1 MSLTTI
7 HSLAKS
13 IYNMTHSQFYR
24 KIRPKHFSDSKTVA
38 KVILPR
44 EQLEYE
50 ISQISINQK
59 QDSFE
64 NLCRR
69 LAEKLITPNLIP
81 QVGPTGGGDGKTDS
95 DTYPVSNFIS
105 DRWFVSGNR
114 WGKDENWA
122 FAFSAKE
129 DWRSKVKSDVK
140 KIVGTN
146 RGYTK
151 AFFFS
156 NQKISSKHKKEVQDQ
171 HSKELGINLTIIDA
185 GWILDK
191 VYSNGLLNDVIETL
205 NLSRE
210 YIEEK
215 VVGPIDQE
223 RLSKL
228 SILEERINSTNRI
241 SEVDFQLVEDC
252 IESAVLSRMLEIPKV
267 EVLGRFDRAKRFSD
281 KFGNVQLRI
290 QMHYQLAWTLINW
303 YDEYRDF
310 YDEYLIIKELVT
322 ESYNIKNIELYYN
335 LYSLLVGIPSSED
348 EKNGVTIDLT
358 NEDNDIFSFLNK
370 CILNTHKHTSSL
382 LAKFF
387 LSFTRIRKHLHDES
401 VLSAELSA
409 LYGYF
414 EISRAYLEIPFER
427 LKSLVDEYEKVLHDN
442 QHYDELID
450 IVAEIDSV
458 RVSELSSA
466 KRYLKHAI
474 TKLENEHYRESL
486 IYLGKASRKLAK
498 EESQSIYYSCLMLI
512 SEAYSKLGLY
522 WASYN
527 ALISAVSIYANV
539 WLTKGRLDKKLLLSL
554 EEILKNEVLVG
565 RLPIILCWHD
575 FYMLAKH
582 YAQEQIETDESAEL
596 SVENLTDACLT
607 TRLLNLP
614 FEQYDSL
621 KHLPDILIKQ
631 GLLISGDAVL
641 FLLGHENVIDVEEN
655 QMMYNNGNFSEFFNR
670 AANQPLVNQL
680 AYETNFLETRVI
692 NLETK
697 ILGIQIGLE
706 TVAEYKL
713 LILGEMI
720 LAYLESFL
728 ATSFEDIYP
737 LTERIIL
744 RLDFGEVAMFS
755 ITSGDESSV
764 FQIIINHI
772 DLTVEDKH
780 KLMGQIIMQVVPK
793 NFMFKDPK
801 AFFEKLYEKD
811 EVHERLS
818 IMLGHENIL
827 SNLFSTKPKFFL
839 DDWLSKEHKLY
850 ENLRKISPI
859 STPENKQNEGLDRLK
874 DTFSIKNI
882 NHKQIKVE
890 TIIDTTLWDEAY
902 WQAFG
907 SFLLPSGQFGL
918 FLSFE
923 NGKAGRR
930 IFEQWIAQYGRQDIH
945 NTISITIIKG
955 IDKENPNSYKVLI
968 CKGIDKLVQTDGNL
982 MSMAGRFHHMYPKD
996 DTNLK
1001 LITSNFEK
1009 YKGYVLI
1016 PSEID
1021 KHKTIT
1027 PFHDLGIIKTHLK
1040 IIDAWKIGLHD
1051 TEAMA
1056 ITKDDNPIIPDDI
1069 ENAPVI
1075 ELLEYKREKN

>member
-1 MSLTTI
+1 LTAI
-7 HSLAKS
+7 QSLAKS
-13 IYNMTHSQFYR
+13 IYYMTHSQFYR
-24 KIRPKHFSDSKTVA
+24 KKRPENFSDSTTDA
-38 KVILPR
+38 KVVLPR
-44 EQLEYE
+44 EQLDYE

-59 QDSFE
+59 HDNFE
-64 NLCRR
+64 DLCRR

-95 DTYPVSNFIS
+95 DTYPVSDFIS

-114 WGKDENWA
+114 WGNDENWA

-140 KIVGTN
+140 KIVGTD

-156 NQKISSKHKKEVQDQ
+156 NQKISSKNKKEVQDQ
-171 HSKELGINLTIIDA
+171 HSKEIGINLTILDA
-185 GWILDK
+185 EWILDK

-215 VVGPIDQE
+215 IVGPVDQE

-228 SILEERINSTNRI
+228 SVLEERINSTNRN
-241 SEVDFQLVEDC
+241 SEVDFQLVDDC
-252 IESAVLSRMLEIPKV
+252 IESAVLSRMLELPKV

-281 KFGNVQLRI
+281 KFDNVQLRI

-303 YDEYRDF
+303 YDDYREF
-310 YDEYLIIKELVT
+310 YDEYLIVKELVT
-322 ESYNIKNIELYYN
+322 KSYNIKNIELYYN
-335 LYSLLVGIPSSED
+335 LYSLLAGIPSSED
-348 EKNGVTIDLT
+348 ETNGVKIDHT
-358 NEDNDIFSFLNK
+358 NEDDDIFSFLNK
-370 CILNTHKHTSSL
+370 CSLNTHKHTSSL

-387 LSFTRIRKHLHDES
+387 LSFTRIRKNIHDES
-401 VLSAELSA
+401 VLCVELSA

-414 EISRAYLEIPFER
+414 EISRAYLEIPFEQ
-427 LKSLVDEYEKVLHDN
+427 LKSLVDVYEKVLHDN
-442 QHYDELID
+442 QYYDHLIE
-450 IVAEIDSV
+450 IVAEIEAV

-466 KRYLKHAI
+466 KRYLARAI

-512 SEAYSKLGLY
+512 SETYSKLSLY

-527 ALISAVSIYANV
+527 ALISAASIYANV
-539 WLTKGRLDKKLLLSL
+539 FLTKGRLDKKLLVSL
-554 EEILKNEVLVG
+554 EEILKNEILIG
-565 RLPIILCWHD
+565 RLPIILCWYD
-575 FYMLAKH
+575 FYLLAKH
-582 YAQEQIETDESAEL
+582 YSQEQDEIDENAEL

-621 KHLPDILIKQ
+621 KYLPDILIKHR
-631 GLLISGDAVL
+631 LLISGDAVL
-641 FLLGHENVIDVEEN
+641 FLLGHEKVIDIEEN
-655 QMMYNNGNFSEFFNR
+655 PMIYNKGNFSEFFNQ

-680 AYETNFLETRVI
+680 AYETNFLEKNEI
-692 NLETK
+692 QIETK
-697 ILGIQIGLE
+697 VLGIQIRLE
-706 TVAEYKL
+706 TVAEHKL

-737 LTERIIL
+737 LAERIIL
-744 RLDFGEVAMFS
+744 KLDFGEVAIFS
-755 ITSGDESSV
+755 IISGEESSI
-764 FQIIINHI
+764 FQIIINKQI
-772 DLTVEDKH
+772 ELTVEDKH

-793 NFMFKDPK
+793 NYMFRDPK
-801 AFFEKLYEKD
+801 TFFEKLYEKD

-818 IMLGHENIL
+818 IMLGHDNIL
-827 SNLFSTKPKFFL
+827 TNLFSTKPKFFL
-839 DDWLSKEHKLY
+839 DDWISKGRKLY
-850 ENLRKISPI
+850 DNLRKISPI
-859 STPENKQNEGLDRLK
+859 ATIENKPNESVQRLNVNL
-874 DTFSIKNI
+874 SIKNI
-882 NHKQIKVE
+882 THQQIKVV
-890 TIIDTTLWDEAY
+890 TIINSALWDEAY

-930 IFEQWIAQYGRQDIH
+930 IFEQWISQYGRQDIN

-955 IDKENPNSYKVLI
+955 IDKKNPNSYKVLI
-968 CKGIDKLVQTDGNL
+968 CKGIDRLAQTDGNL

-1027 PFHDLGIIKTHLK
+1027 PFHDLGIVKTHLK

-1056 ITKDDNPIIPDDI
+1056 ITKDDNPIIPDDV

-1075 ELLEYKREKN
+1075 ELLEYKRDKN